1 MPKKRR
7 RPAQPKRVSRAL
19 ELARLDELQQAFYA
33 RALKGDIEAPEIC
46 IDIIARR
53 ARLLGLTRAIKR
65 GSVRSKARSVASTM
79 HRASFPEVLKARRP
93 ATLTACSRATFSAFA
108 L

>member
-7 RPAQPKRVSRAL
+7 RAAEPKRVSRAL
-19 ELARLDELQQAFYA
+19 ELARLDTLQQTYFD
-33 RALKGDIEAPEIC
+33 RALKGDIEAAEIC

-65 GSVRSKARSVASTM
+65 GSARSKAREPIR
-79 HRASFPEVLKARRP
+79 H
-93 ATLTACSRATFSAFA
+93 
-108 L
+108 